1 MGCKN
6 STAAAAQTATSPV
19 KPAVGTPAA
28 NAVVGVDAIIGTR
41 VYTDVGNGV
50 VGAVKTY
57 MDTQIMVIQM
67 DKAGTMSCPLDR
79 LEELK
84 KPPAQPAGPVHPAIG
99 TTVFTKDGS
108 GVVQEVKEYAGEK
121 LMVIKMD
128 IAGTMSCPLD
138 RLESLKAPQ
147 LVPAEPSAATQP
159 AEAADLEAVASP
171 QDVEITIPDQAEETK
186 VNGCF
191 GGWCRGDD
199 AIRGDDILV
208 KPAVA
213 NAEAA

>member
-6 STAAAAQTATSPV
+6 STAAAAQTASPV

-28 NAVVGVDAIIGTR
+28 NAVVGDAIIGTR

-50 VGAVKTY
+50 VGAIKTY
-57 MDTQIMVIQM
+57 LDTQIMVIQM

-84 KPPAQPAGPVHPAIG
+84 KPPAQPAGPAHPAIG
-99 TTVFTKDGS
+99 TKVFTKDGA
-108 GVVQEVKEYAGEK
+108 GVVTEVKEYAGEK

-147 LVPAEPSAATQP
+147 LVPAEPSATQP
-159 AEAADLEAVASP
+159 AEAADQEAVASP
-171 QDVEITIPDQAEETK
+171 QDVEITIPDQAEEMK

-199 AIRGDDILV
+199 GIRGDDILV
-208 KPAVA
+208 KPTMASGA
-213 NAEAA
+213 TTFS

>member
-6 STAAAAQTATSPV
+6 STAAGAQATSPV
-19 KPAVGTPAA
+19 KPAVGTPAEKA
-28 NAVVGVDAIIGTR
+28 
-41 VYTDVGNGV
+41 GNGV

-57 MDTQIMVIQM
+57 LDTQIMVIQM
-67 DKAGTMSCPLDR
+67 DIAGTMSCPLDR

-84 KPPAQPAGPVHPAIG
+84 KPPAQPAGPAHPAVG
-99 TTVFTKDGS
+99 TKVNTKDGS
-108 GVVQEVKEYAGEK
+108 GVVQEVKEYAGEE

-138 RLESLKAPQ
+138 RLESMKAPQ
-147 LVPAEPSAATQP
+147 ESAEPSAEPSASTKP
-159 AEAADLEAVASP
+159 AADLEAVASP
-171 QDVEITIPDQAEETK
+171 QDVDVIIPDQVEETK

-191 GGWCRGDD
+191 GFCRGDD
-199 AIRGDDILV
+199 GIRGDDILV